1 MFAGGRSQELQ
12 GQPVEAA
19 PLILIG
25 SRALFLTGY
34 TGGYRELDRHSL
46 RGVVGSGDGEGHV
59 EFSGWRQT
67 WGSGAAG
74 AGAAPTA
81 SADNHGTTKQQ
92 ATPYEDGK

>member
-59 EFSGWRQT
+59 EFSGRGQT
-67 WGSGAAG
+67 WGSGAATVTS
-74 AGAAPTA
+74 ATTAA
-81 SADNHGTTKQQ
+81 SGDNNRTTHQQ
-92 ATPYEDGK
+92 AARHEQG